1 MQADQLPEEL
11 SSTTGEQTRNNS
23 IGDPIAASAAD
34 TATEPAGESRVLFL
48 LERLSH
54 LGLADSALRIGT
66 HMLSI
71 AAVLLVVWLMREF
84 YLHTQTNNVPRQAV
98 LAAAL
103 PTSTPT
109 TAPPELPPLV
119 STGDIYLSGI
129 PRLIMVHTTI
139 PTRPRTEVI
148 PYEVQKGDTVF
159 GIAEK

>member
-1 MQADQLPEEL
+1 MQAHQLPEGL
-11 SSTTGEQTRNNS
+11 SSTAGEQTRNNS
-23 IGDPIAASAAD
+23 IGDPIAASAAE

-66 HMLSI
+66 HTLSR
-71 AAVLLVVWLMREF
+71 APVLLVVWLMREF
-84 YLHTQTNNVPRQAV
+84 YLHTQPSTVPPQAV

-119 STGDIYLSGI
+119 
-129 PRLIMVHTTI
+129 
-139 PTRPRTEVI
+139 
-148 PYEVQKGDTVF
+148 
-159 GIAEK
+159 